1 MTHDQD
7 RLEVIRHRYWNT
19 SVPYPQDG
27 PHPAACAWMR
37 QADTDLGQLLLLV
50 NAQATQI
57 QAAETEDAQLRERLE
72 ESKGINDTLL
82 DAYRT
87 AVGVPSSEHQ
97 IRRLEAMAQ
106 RLEECQDELRRLKGE
121 VTA

>member
-1 MTHDQD
+1 VTDDQD

-19 SVPYPQDG
+19 SVPYPQDRG
-27 PHPAACAWMR
+27 HLAACAWMR

-50 NAQATQI
+50 DAQASQIEAAATNAQDLIAVN
-57 QAAETEDAQLRERLE
+57 DALRV
-72 ESKGINDTLL
+72 
-82 DAYRT
+82 AYRA
-87 AVGVPSSEHQ
+87 AVGVPPSEHQ

-106 RLEECQDELRRLKGE
+106 RLEECQAELRRLKGE